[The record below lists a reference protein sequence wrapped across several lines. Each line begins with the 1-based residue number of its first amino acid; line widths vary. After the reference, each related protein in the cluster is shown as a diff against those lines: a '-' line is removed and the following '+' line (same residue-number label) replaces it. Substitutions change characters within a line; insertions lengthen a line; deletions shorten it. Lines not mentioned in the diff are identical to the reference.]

1 MKMRMSNGF
10 RMVVVAAGLMA
21 GCVAGFAQSDG
32 SSAGQPLQVNS
43 RLVVVDVVVMDRNGN
58 FVSNLDRSKF
68 HVSEDKV
75 PQAIRNFDPPTGH
88 EMPAGSEG
96 KILVNSSADLPKIG
110 KAPVNVLVI
119 DELNTPYMQI
129 AYSQQM
135 MTKYL
140 KTLPEVLPVPTLF
153 IAAGASRIQVLH
165 DFTQSRA
172 DLLASVKTHVT
183 DADFTTLANTL
194 NGGRHG
200 NQNGMVQTLGALE
213 QVATSMRGFPGR
225 KNVIWVGTGYKR
237 SGDMN
242 TLSPLD
248 EKRVMDALATVT
260 NRMLA
265 SHITLYTI
273 DPEGVRNPTG
283 QNEAAPSGSPLDGG
297 DNADTSVSVRMDLE
311 GIADATG
318 GRVMFGR
325 NDIDVQVARMA
336 QEGREYYT
344 LAYVPASSG
353 NASKDYRKIKVTVD
367 DPSLRVISR
376 NGYFGTRETVAAVA
390 ANTEKQQPKQ
400 LKFDLLS
407 AARTTLVYTGLHTNA
422 ARTKDGYSLQ
432 VTAKDLHWETQ
443 GDGSR
448 QSEVTVVAVC
458 YDVKGK
464 ELGQHAAE
472 LKEVIEATD
481 QIEGGAKVGFAF
493 PMASPVKTARI
504 RFVVRDADTGTMGS
518 VDAAP

>member
-1 MKMRMSNGF
+1 MRVRTIS
-10 RMVVVAAGLMA
+10 RIVVVAAGLLA
-21 GCVAGFAQSDG
+21 GGVAGFAQADG
-32 SSAGQPLQVNS
+32 SSADQPLQVNS
-43 RLVVVDVVVMDRNGN
+43 RLVVLDVVVLDRNGN

-68 HVSEDKV
+68 HVAEDKV

-96 KILVNSSADLPKIG
+96 KIVVNSSADLPKIG
-110 KAPVNVLVI
+110 NAPVNVLVI
-119 DELNTPYMQI
+119 DELNTPFVQI
-129 AYSQQM
+129 AYAQQM

-140 KTLPEVLPVPTLF
+140 KSLPEVLPVPTLF

-183 DADFTTLANTL
+183 DADFTTMINTL

-213 QVATSMRGFPGR
+213 QVASSMRGFPGR

-237 SGDMN
+237 AQDLN
-242 TLSPLD
+242 TLLVSD
-248 EKRVMDALATVT
+248 EPKVMAALETVT

-273 DPEGVRNPTG
+273 DPEGPRGATG
-283 QNEAAPSGSPLDGG
+283 PNDIAPAGSPMDGG
-297 DNADTSVSVRMDLE
+297 DNSDTATSAKMDFE
-311 GIADATG
+311 GIASATG
-318 GRVMFGR
+318 GHSMFGR
-325 NDIDVQVARMA
+325 NDIDIEVAKLA

-344 LAYVPASSG
+344 LAYVPSSAG
-353 NASKDYRKIKVTVD
+353 NTAKEYRNIKVTVD

-376 NGYFGTRETVAAVA
+376 NGYFGTKEAVAVVA
-390 ANTEKQQPKQ
+390 ANTAKQQPKQ
-400 LKFDLLS
+400 LKFDLLN
-407 AARTTLVYTGLHTNA
+407 AARTTMVYTGLHTNA
-422 ARTKDGYSLQ
+422 ARAKNGYSLL

-443 GDGSR
+443 GDGTR

-458 YDVKGK
+458 YDAKGK
-464 ELGQHAAE
+464 ELAQHAAE

-481 QIEGGAKVGFAF
+481 RIDTGAKVGFAF
-493 PMASPVKTARI
+493 PMTASAKTARI